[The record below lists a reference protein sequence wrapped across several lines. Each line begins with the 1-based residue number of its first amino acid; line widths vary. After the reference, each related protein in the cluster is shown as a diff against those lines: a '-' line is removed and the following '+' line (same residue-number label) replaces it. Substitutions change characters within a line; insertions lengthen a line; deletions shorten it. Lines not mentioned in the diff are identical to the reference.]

1 MRAPIH
7 FERDISLQVIF
18 NFDKEGVTAVR
29 LRCKEFAACFD
40 ILGFKP
46 FFRRKENEWQSQ
58 LLKQLY
64 VQYRVILFLSETF
77 PSWSPSFNEF
87 LCSSARVPWGFDI
100 HIDRGFECNFVEC
113 EFFRA
118 AGSGS
123 D

>member
-46 FFRRKENEWQSQ
+46 FFGRKENECQSQ

-77 PSWSPSFNEF
+77 PSWSSSFKRILVLE
-87 LCSSARVPWGFDI
+87 CSSALGF
-100 HIDRGFECNFVEC
+100 
-113 EFFRA
+113 
-118 AGSGS
+118 
-123 D
+123 